1 MKETVDVMA
10 HREDMDNRER
20 TGDNREDMVRSKNM
34 VNIEV
39 TVDMVSSRVDMED
52 MDSMVEIVDS
62 KVVLEDIVVMDR
74 EVTENR
80 VDIIRDRAR
89 ATGASA
95 AADNKVVMDNRAA
108 NGAARVVTGVTR
120 AIGAVRADKEAATGA
135 VRVALGNKAAVA
147 GEDNKADMDNNMK
160 EVMEAWVAMANG
172 ITKIMMKT
180 KTRAV
185 CREDTAAEKK
195 KNTMTSIT

>member
-1 MKETVDVMA
+1 
-10 HREDMDNRER
+10 
-20 TGDNREDMVRSKNM
+20 MVSRKIM

-52 MDSMVEIVDS
+52 LDSMVEIVAS
-62 KVVLEDIVVMDR
+62 KVVLEDTVVMDR

-95 AADNKVVMDNRAA
+95 AVDNKVVMDNRAA
-108 NGAARVVTGVTR
+108 NGAARVVTG
-120 AIGAVRADKEAATGA
+120 AVRADNEAATGA
-135 VRVALGNKAAVA
+135 ARVALDNKAAAA
-147 GEDNKADMDNNMK
+147 GEDSKADMVNNMK
-160 EVMEAWVAMANG
+160 EVMEAWVVMANG
-172 ITKIMMKT
+172 IMKIMMKT

-185 CREDTAAEKK
+185 CREDTVVEKK
-195 KNTMTSIT
+195 KNMMMSIT